1 MRCIAIAEE
10 RCWRDA
16 VLPEAAIADTRT
28 SLMPIFDDPSAIA
41 TYWEDDSN
49 TGAGD
54 IIWGSTPAMQAW
66 QYGKYIKIDVPN
78 WNNSTGT
85 DPWGGV
91 DPPLRSYLRLGSI
104 EAPPFAQP
112 PTWSPPKAPATQGKW
127 APFKYTDGDKV
138 PFPTP
143 GKGPTPATPTW
154 QNTGHYT
161 NAWQGNLDSYDS
173 QTAAQS
179 SIVGLVWGA
188 GGYNLPG
195 NQVLN
200 PDTADPWGTGTFT
213 FGSALSPAT
222 PWNTSQPIADSPWG
236 AATGTFPK
244 GSDQLASGFAFNGPG
259 DGTFD
264 YAGGGGSNQ
273 AAYYGTT
280 AAQDQISGGLPFNFY
295 QFSATTFANASYTGN
310 TTIKSS
316 GPAFYQQLVAN
327 APDSTGEDLASLVK
341 GFADDSRIRT
351 IPQNPQ
357 QFPSWV
363 VGTGANA
370 IGPQAMTWSPW
381 GDLLGAQNTASRMG
395 AVVGPAIGYPQ
406 MSSLYVQAAPN
417 WFVPGTTKETLFG
430 ARQTVGPTDPMDVTA
445 WTPLPGYYQDF
456 AGPGYVSDA
465 DYRAVESYYLH
476 TKGGWRDHS
485 DGNRITTTRGDKVEV
500 IRGNYKLIVL
510 GRQDQAKS
518 STAGMDISGGQTD
531 TSPGGLAATSTTDP
545 STLTAI
551 FELKQGPDRQY
562 RSWGTTKKGTG
573 TVKLGS
579 DGVTVSVPAQ
589 GVTYGETWGWK
600 TYALTGVETQ
610 PILSGGSGP
619 PVGIAGWA
627 PWGQGI
633 GGYAPVSNTT
643 ANSLLPPNVLTPGA
657 STGQSGVPFGA
668 PPSSLPAA
676 GALAAAV
683 TQGIV
688 PNQAA
693 LWNGGWDGLTTTA
706 QDGGASTAYQIRTGG
721 INPTTVGLLWPAFQ
735 NLTETHVVE
744 QASITAI
751 DTQVTLTMGQ
761 IPTMSTVAG
770 TILDPIAQQLG
781 YTLTQKPPIGSPS
794 LPTDIGAD
802 ITDAGTA
809 MGTGG
814 AILSTVTDAPGA
826 GPISGNKGDNSWGSD
841 STGNPIPLG
850 RQQAASPFFNYAGI
864 PLQVTTGSAPN
875 AAMAYPPVSVF
886 PTAAAFVGQEN
897 ILSDYRPYGPGY
909 LFWPNP
915 QTQSTPP
922 NTAWTGKPP
931 FPGAYTVNVTS
942 KQTSDFHD
950 GNIVTPP
957 AAQNAGV
964 IALPQP
970 SGTPGLNA
978 LVRKANQLPKVRN
991 SSSETHAMLSRTWS
1005 FVDSSFSHTEVTG
1018 LVNDAPPGVGTTPAL
1033 SATASN
1039 NANWPPQTPTTTFP
1053 SVDPVATGG
1062 FPGDPNSS
1070 VMGQPAV
1077 PYVWDTTNQRAQ
1089 QMPLPGDTPSGLG
1102 IPAGFA
1108 GYPSGF
1114 FMATLDFPHFS
1125 GTAMQTALVLAQ
1137 QSGGTDSGQAPK
1149 SSFQGKPAVQFTE
1162 SIVVGNSVAHT
1173 EVQGW
1178 SHSLTHAID
1187 STSETIVDGIQ
1198 RTVTHVANT
1207 TSETY
1212 IGGKS
1217 LEALGIF
1224 AGATLGAAAV
1234 GAGPAGAMLEPIIA
1248 GLAGPVQN
1256 THTEIYGATNSESM
1270 IIGSTNAMSMLIGGS
1285 SAMSLTV
1292 GTVSTMSLLV
1302 GASSDIKLIAGA
1314 TSSIN
1319 MMAGPTSTI
1328 KLSTPADFSYTLA
1341 TMQTDIKMVLTA
1353 HTKVGVKPMETRIK
1367 GGATEA
1373 ELKAKADTATLDASI
1388 QTRLKTLE
1396 TEVGDLTTA
1405 MVAMILMM

>member
-1 MRCIAIAEE
+1 
-10 RCWRDA
+10 
-16 VLPEAAIADTRT
+16 
-28 SLMPIFDDPSAIA
+28 MPIFDDPSAIA

-112 PTWSPPKAPATQGKW
+112 PTWSPAKPPATQGKW
-127 APFKYTDGDKV
+127 APFKYSDGNKV

-200 PDTADPWGTGTFT
+200 PDKADAWGTGTFT

-222 PWNTSQPIADSPWG
+222 PWNTSDPIAESPWG
-236 AATGTFPK
+236 AATGTFTPK
-244 GSDQLASGFAFNGPG
+244 TDNLASGFSFNGPG
-259 DGTFD
+259 DGTYN
-264 YAGGGGSNQ
+264 YAGGGGSNM

-280 AAQDQISGGLPFNFY
+280 AAQDQISGGLQFNFY

-363 VGTGANA
+363 VGKGKAA

-381 GDLLGAQNTASRMG
+381 GDLLGAQNTASRLG

-417 WFVPGTTKETLFG
+417 WFKPGTDPDTLFG
-430 ARQTVGPTDPMDVTA
+430 TRQAVGPTDPMDVTA

-531 TSPGGLAATSTTDP
+531 TSSGGLAATSTTDP

-562 RSWGTTKKGTG
+562 RSWSTTKKGSG

-600 TYALTGVETQ
+600 TFALTGVETQ

-619 PVGIAGWA
+619 PVGMAGWA
-627 PWGQGI
+627 PWGQGV
-633 GGYAPVSNTT
+633 GGFAPPNNTT
-643 ANSLLPPNVLTPGA
+643 ANSLLPANVLTPGA
-657 STGQSGVPFGA
+657 PTGQSGVPFGT
-668 PPSSLPAA
+668 PPSLLPAA
-676 GALAAAV
+676 GTAAPTPAG
-683 TQGIV
+683 TV
-688 PNQAA
+688 PNQKS
-693 LWNGGWDGLTTTA
+693 LFMGGSDGATTTGK
-706 QDGGASTAYQIRTGG
+706 DGAASTSYQIRTGG

-751 DTQVTLTMGQ
+751 DTQVTLSMGQ

-781 YTLTQKPPIGSPS
+781 YTLTEKPPIGSPS
-794 LPTDIGAD
+794 LPTDMGAD
-802 ITDAGTA
+802 ITLDNSTVTNPVTGVTMDAA
-809 MGTGG
+809 PAIGTGG
-814 AILSTVTDAPGA
+814 AILSNPTDAPGA

-841 STGNPIPLG
+841 GTGNPIPLG

-864 PLQVTTGSAPN
+864 PLQQTTGSAPS
-875 AAMAYPPVSVF
+875 AAINYDATPYGPASVF

-897 ILSDYRPYGPGY
+897 ILSDFRPYGPGY

-915 QTQSTPP
+915 QTPAGT
-922 NTAWTGKPP
+922 TGSGGYA
-931 FPGAYTVNVTS
+931 GAYTVSITQPVAT
-942 KQTSDFHD
+942 DFC
-950 GNIVTPP
+950 GGTLLTQPP
-957 AAQNAGV
+957 KAQNAGV
-964 IALPQP
+964 ILQSNLFPPLPAG
-970 SGTPGLNA
+970 STPGLNA
-978 LVRKANQLPKVRN
+978 TVRLANRLPKIRN
-991 SSSETHAMLSRTWS
+991 SSTESHAMLSRTWS
-1005 FVDSSFSHTEVTG
+1005 FVDTSFSHTEVTG
-1018 LVNDAPPGVGTTPAL
+1018 LANDAPPGVGTQASGT
-1033 SATASN
+1033 TNWSN
-1039 NANWPPQTPTTTFP
+1039 NAVFPPQAPSLTFP
-1053 SVDPVATGG
+1053 SIDPVATGAY
-1062 FPGDPNSS
+1062 PGDPNSKVLGKQS
-1070 VMGQPAV
+1070 L
-1077 PYVWDTTNQRAQ
+1077 PYVWDYTNHRAA
-1089 QMPLPGDTPSGLG
+1089 QMPLPGDTPGGVGLA
-1102 IPAGFA
+1102 AGYA
-1108 GYPSGF
+1108 GYPAGF
-1114 FMATLDFPHFS
+1114 FMATLDFPHFGA
-1125 GTAMQTALVLAQ
+1125 GTNASTLNGATDALPVQPALKLAQ
-1137 QSGGTDSGQAPK
+1137 LSGDTNYGPTPATPPTGQG
-1149 SSFQGKPAVQFTE
+1149 QPAVQFVE
-1162 SIVVGNSVAHT
+1162 SIVIGNSVAHT
-1173 EVQGW
+1173 EVDGW
-1178 SHSLTHAID
+1178 QHTMTHVVD
-1187 STSETIVDGIQ
+1187 NTTQTIVDQ
-1198 RTVTHVANT
+1198 TQHTVTAAHSNFTEGYYDVQTVVNYVQTQKTTNNITTQSTFNNIGSQNT
-1207 TSETY
+1207 VNTIAGTSSTRTTAASTTATTIVPNVSSFTY
-1212 IGGKS
+1212 NAGVNMACTITGIKMAATVTMGLDLTASAILIHLGLSIGGFK
-1217 LEALGIF
+1217 LDVAGYPAHCALSWG
-1224 AGATLGAAAV
+1224 TK
-1234 GAGPAGAMLEPIIA
+1234 
-1248 GLAGPVQN
+1248 
-1256 THTEIYGATNSESM
+1256 TEV
-1270 IIGSTNAMSMLIGGS
+1270 IG
-1285 SAMSLTV
+1285 
-1292 GTVSTMSLLV
+1292 
-1302 GASSDIKLIAGA
+1302 
-1314 TSSIN
+1314 
-1319 MMAGPTSTI
+1319 
-1328 KLSTPADFSYTLA
+1328 
-1341 TMQTDIKMVLTA
+1341 
-1353 HTKVGVKPMETRIK
+1353 E
-1367 GGATEA
+1367 
-1373 ELKAKADTATLDASI
+1373 ADTQLAPEKI
-1388 QTRLKTLE
+1388 
-1396 TEVGDLTTA
+1396 DLQA
-1405 MVAMILMM
+1405 LYNALHALHAVW